1 MNVCLKVLYDDY
13 NYSLNPYNLL
23 MTTINKSFFSDNLD
37 LFQVAILTLGKRS
50 LKFDLKKQSCS
61 PKIRSNKIKLTKQVR
76 NQNNQWHK
84 QKYKLVD

>member
-13 NYSLNPYNLL
+13 NYSLNPYNFL

-37 LFQVAILTLGKRS
+37 LFQVVILTLGKNNV
-50 LKFDLKKQSCS
+50 LSCS

-84 QKYKLVD
+84 QKYKFVD